1 MGLGLNPYAQPV
13 DGDRMRRLTLILA
26 TLVVLLLTQGIFA
39 RGGLAASGLRMPPI
53 LEGERPSPASLLLLV
68 AGLTGLSVVG
78 DRRRAPG
85 RRRALLGG
93 PGSSDPVAGSRVGS
107 GAGWGRE
114 PGPRAESSGPGA
126 DEERL
131 RAGREAGLEGEP
143 ELEVSQGRP
152 RDV

>member
-1 MGLGLNPYAQPV
+1 MGLGLNPYAQSV
-13 DGDRMRRLTLILA
+13 DGARMRRLTLILA
-26 TLVVLLLTQGIFA
+26 PLVVLLLTQGIFA

-85 RRRALLGG
+85 RRRGLLGG
-93 PGSSDPVAGSRVGS
+93 PGSGDPVAGSRVGPGS
-107 GAGWGRE
+107 GRE
-114 PGPRAESSGPGA
+114 PGPRADSSGPGA

-131 RAGREAGLEGEP
+131 RAGREAGREEEP
-143 ELEVSQGRP
+143 ELEVSQGRQ